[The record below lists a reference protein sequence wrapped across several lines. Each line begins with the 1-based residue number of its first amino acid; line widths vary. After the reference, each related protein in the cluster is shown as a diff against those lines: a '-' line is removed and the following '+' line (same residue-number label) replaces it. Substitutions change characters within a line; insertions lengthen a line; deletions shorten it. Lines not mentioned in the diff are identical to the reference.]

1 MAKITKFED
10 LEVWKEGRNLRRQM
24 YSFTKK
30 REFSKDFSL
39 VDQLRRASISITS
52 NIAEGF
58 DAQSN
63 AEFVRFLK
71 YSRRSTSEVKDQL
84 YVALDEAYITEKEF
98 LEAYEL
104 GSKVSKMLFGFI
116 RYLKNSG
123 KK

>member
-1 MAKITKFED
+1 
-10 LEVWKEGRNLRRQM
+10 M

-30 REFSKDFSL
+30 KEFSRDFSL

-63 AEFVRFLK
+63 PEFVRFLK

-104 GSKVSKMLFGFI
+104 ASAVSKMLFGFI
-116 RYLKNSG
+116 RYLKGSG

>member
-1 MAKITKFED
+1 MAKITRFED
-10 LEVWKEGRNLRRQM
+10 LEIWKEGRNLRRQM
-24 YSFTKK
+24 YLFTKRK
-30 REFSKDFSL
+30 EFSRDFSL
-39 VDQLRRASISITS
+39 LDQLRRASVSITS

-63 AEFVRFLK
+63 PEFIRFLK

-98 LEAYEL
+98 LETYEL
-104 GSKVSKMLFGFI
+104 ASKVSKMLFGFI
-116 RYLKNSG
+116 RYLKNSA